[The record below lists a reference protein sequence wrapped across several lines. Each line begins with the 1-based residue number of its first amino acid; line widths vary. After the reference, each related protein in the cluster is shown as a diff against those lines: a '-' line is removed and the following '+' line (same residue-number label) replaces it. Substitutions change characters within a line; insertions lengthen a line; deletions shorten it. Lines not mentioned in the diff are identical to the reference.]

1 MNYKARYQEVISSG
15 KYIGTMNKIKAL
27 AQLNYNNNNKS
38 EGKIEAIALALED
51 YECMTGIYIDPTKE
65 QYNDI
70 EESIF

>member
-1 MNYKARYQEVISSG
+1 MDYKARYQEVIASG

-27 AQLNYNNNNKS
+27 AQLNYNNNKS

-51 YECMTGIYIDPTKE
+51 YECMTGIYIDPTRE
-65 QYNDI
+65 QYDDI